1 LGRRNRFSLLIEHDL
16 FRPAFARRSVKP
28 NDERCKG
35 LRAGG
40 KPVPAFRDHARA
52 ERQDPMTETE
62 KLRDKPASTKEDRD
76 AKRRDREKALDK
88 ALEDSFP
95 ASDPVSPSAPAPTRE

>member
-1 LGRRNRFSLLIEHDL
+1 MS
-16 FRPAFARRSVKP
+16 K
-28 NDERCKG
+28 
-35 LRAGG
+35 
-40 KPVPAFRDHARA
+40 A
-52 ERQDPMTETE
+52 EQA
-62 KLRDKPASTKEDRD
+62 RDKPTRTEHDRD